1 MTASHQPATRPLHH
15 WTFLLLI
22 LLSVVVYY
30 PGLSGDYMFD
40 DTSNLLQNQ
49 ALDMETLDVDSLSDA
64 AWSSGA
70 STGSSTRSARSS
82 GSASRSSS
90 SSARGCS

>member
-1 MTASHQPATRPLHH
+1 MTETETLSSSSSAH
-15 WTFLLLI
+15 WAFLLLI

-49 ALDMETLDVDSLSDA
+49 ALNMETLNVDSLSDA
-64 AWSSGA
+64 AYSSGA
-70 STGSSTRSARSS
+70 GLLRRPVSMAR
-82 GSASRSSS
+82 
-90 SSARGCS
+90 